1 VRNVGGGILLVDT
14 LALCVQCCESV
25 CSGFVGLSGEAE
37 GVVRAGNTLLFYIT
51 DFLLRAEDVFLE

>member
-1 VRNVGGGILLVDT
+1 MLLVDT

-25 CSGFVGLSGEAE
+25 RSGFVGLSGEAE

-51 DFLLRAEDVFLE
+51 DFLLCAEDVFLK